1 MNLLQN
7 FHLAFIEYLCLL
19 DCSKLIDE

>member
-7 FHLAFIEYLCLL
+7 FHLAFRPIEYLYPVGLQTL
-19 DCSKLIDE
+19 Q